1 MIEESQYK
9 FPRNQE
15 QDKPKEQADPST
27 LTALEALPWRPF
39 GIEW

>member
-9 FPRNQE
+9 FPRNKE

-27 LTALEALPWRPF
+27 LTALEALTWRPF